1 MAAVLGGQLLHADVT
16 APVQGTLVD
25 PSTATVPN
33 ATLILSHPDTRMRR
47 RAQVD
52 APGFRTVEN
61 KNVGLVVDQQATPNF
76 RLRSSLRA
84 LPVQLLFLAVGERP
98 RSPRFGAEQRL
109 FSEFTCAR
117 RVQ

>member
-16 APVQGTLVD
+16 ASVQGTLVD
-25 PSTATVPN
+25 SSTMQAE
-33 ATLILSHPDTRMRR
+33 
-47 RAQVD
+47 

-61 KNVGLVVDQQATPNF
+61 KNVGLAVDQQATPNF
-76 RLRSSLRA
+76 RLRSSLRP
-84 LPVQLLFLAVGERP
+84 LPVQLLFLAVGEGP